1 MTKESTQQNPEENSE
16 SSDKSTFKS
25 GTFGTEEFGAVREG
39 VARTNTGA
47 YHPNEYPP
55 TDKRFPPNINTQQRQ
70 EYPGYE
76 KARPR
81 QGWSMDERVGDLRQG
96 EPGSDMDYTKTTDWN
111 QPDAAPEYHR
121 YWDQREEHIGKFGS
135 QSFNIQ
141 EDDLSEN
148 NPHDPHKKTYVY
160 SKYDNQHDLTTDEI
174 IEWAINEPQHYPG
187 YQLKNFVIETQLTHW
202 RKCHQIKL
210 EIQTRHKALQTANW
224 DQLKL
229 EGEIDLLKEDIEQDP
244 HMRPGQ
250 RKIHDSEI
258 KRREYDMWYNR
269 RQNKQAAQ
277 EMEIF
282 TNELRN
288 LIDTKEELYQIDDNA
303 DQKEIEYWQV
313 RMGKQAAMDM
323 MAYGRV
329 GVGNMEAITQM
340 PVEDQ
345 SRVLQ
350 ITIDYAGQLSEA
362 MMGIEEN
369 LKLGTMEGVDPKYL
383 ADLRQHVDNDEL
395 AEAKAKML
403 AMADANLDEV
413 HTANP
418 TVAKPGGQISMQHPF
433 KVAPNPSVS
442 RHSDIPTIKEN
453 EESIRPNE
461 ANKKVDPMGIN

>member
-1 MTKESTQQNPEENSE
+1 
-16 SSDKSTFKS
+16 
-25 GTFGTEEFGAVREG
+25 
-39 VARTNTGA
+39 
-47 YHPNEYPP
+47 
-55 TDKRFPPNINTQQRQ
+55 
-70 EYPGYE
+70 
-76 KARPR
+76 
-81 QGWSMDERVGDLRQG
+81 
-96 EPGSDMDYTKTTDWN
+96 
-111 QPDAAPEYHR
+111 
-121 YWDQREEHIGKFGS
+121 
-135 QSFNIQ
+135 
-141 EDDLSEN
+141 
-148 NPHDPHKKTYVY
+148 
-160 SKYDNQHDLTTDEI
+160 
-174 IEWAINEPQHYPG
+174 
-187 YQLKNFVIETQLTHW
+187 
-202 RKCHQIKL
+202 
-210 EIQTRHKALQTANW
+210 
-224 DQLKL
+224 
-229 EGEIDLLKEDIEQDP
+229 
-244 HMRPGQ
+244 
-250 RKIHDSEI
+250 
-258 KRREYDMWYNR
+258 
-269 RQNKQAAQ
+269 
-277 EMEIF
+277 
-282 TNELRN
+282 
-288 LIDTKEELYQIDDNA
+288 
-303 DQKEIEYWQV
+303 
-313 RMGKQAAMDM
+313 MDM

-433 KVAPNPSVS
+433 KVASNPSVS